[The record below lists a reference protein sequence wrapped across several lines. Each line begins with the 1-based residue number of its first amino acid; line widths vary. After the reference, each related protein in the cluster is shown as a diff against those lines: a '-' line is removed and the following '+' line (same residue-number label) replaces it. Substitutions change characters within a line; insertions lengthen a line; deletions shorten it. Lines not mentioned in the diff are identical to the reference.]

1 MMRGFGA
8 LLAVVLLLAGCT
20 TDPVADD
27 STAPPTTLSPTST
40 TMAPT
45 STARPATATT
55 STTTSSTTLTPPTP
69 TATPSTTT
77 TLPALTDLESGLF
90 CRDLV
95 AMGYDYANAVTYWVR
110 DGSPDRMDADRN
122 GIPCQTVYEEDEVLA
137 FWGDPLPTTTVVTI
151 VFAPADPVLFPEVRP
166 GSDGA
171 HGSGCAPGTDWLPD
185 GIWFGY
191 VTDRSANRIDFDLA
205 CIWTGAT
212 AEQEAA
218 ADGLTLE
225 TGYYIRNIASKIR
238 SPQVAS
244 GATVYH
250 LTGNPWFTELTY
262 SAWRQGSCHGFESV
276 SCPVW
281 LYVNGGQVTAVI
293 EQYFA

>member
-1 MMRGFGA
+1 
-8 LLAVVLLLAGCT
+8 
-20 TDPVADD
+20 
-27 STAPPTTLSPTST
+27 
-40 TMAPT
+40 
-45 STARPATATT
+45 
-55 STTTSSTTLTPPTP
+55 
-69 TATPSTTT
+69 
-77 TLPALTDLESGLF
+77 
-90 CRDLV
+90 
-95 AMGYDYANAVTYWVR
+95 MGYDYANAVTYWVR

-122 GIPCQTVYEEDEVLA
+122 GIPCQTVYEQDEVLA

-151 VFAPADPVLFPEVRP
+151 VFAPGDPVLFPEVRP

-191 VTDRSANRIDFDLA
+191 VTDRSADRVDFDLA
-205 CIWTGAT
+205 CIWTGDT

-225 TGYYIRNIASKIR
+225 IGYYIRNIASKIR
-238 SPQVAS
+238 SPQVAR

-250 LTGNPWFTELTY
+250 LTGNPWFTEMTF

-281 LYVNGGQVTAVI
+281 LCVNGGKVTAVV
-293 EQYFA
+293 EQFFA